1 MIPRELMGILWLALF
16 ALVAAGEEA
25 FECPTDLSIY
35 RSTTISKEFNSK
47 KLSGMWYEI
56 AFHDA
61 AQIKE
66 TCQSYYRL
74 VSDLGENMEEHFGFT
89 YPGREPSSLKL
100 QVEFDKNELGLYQRY
115 VDAPLVR
122 KLKFPSVVVDVTE
135 SRDGQRYETVSEFL
149 CYSIGPVSYREI
161 RIGSRSPSMSDSQ
174 LLHLENVMRSLGVP
188 FKALRRAVQDSN
200 CTYVQR

>member
-1 MIPRELMGILWLALF
+1 MGILWLALF
-16 ALVAAGEEA
+16 ALVVGALKGDES
-25 FECPTDLSIY
+25 FECPADLSIY
-35 RSTTISKEFNSK
+35 RSATVSKEFDAQ

-66 TCQSYYRL
+66 TCQSYNRL
-74 VSDLGENMEEHFGFT
+74 VSDLGESMEEHFGFT
-89 YPGREPSSLKL
+89 YPGREPSSLTL
-100 QVEFDKNELGLYQRY
+100 QVQFDKNELGLYQRFI
-115 VDAPLVR
+115 DAPLVR
-122 KLKFPSVVVDVTE
+122 NLKFPSVVVDVTE

-149 CYSIGPVSYREI
+149 CYRIGPVSYKEI

-188 FKALRRAVQDSN
+188 FKALRRAVQDGN
-200 CTYVQR
+200 CSYVQR